1 MKDNR
6 INGADELEK
15 ELRNKMSE
23 LSSNVDC
30 FEKISARAFPET
42 DQDFSDSEL
51 TVSDLENVTGR
62 RRAVPVLKWV
72 SIAAAAVVCI
82 GVLPRTVFFQEF
94 MADLGTDSNRKYRDM
109 ISEIQRETEVNDY
122 KVYDMPL
129 SEYIEDDILISPLYS
144 CPFEAENTDDINVR
158 VFVREIEGV
167 PTNQIYAV
175 EYTGDYNESNFL
187 AAAESKAKF
196 TNKDIEA
203 IGDISTEAND
213 YKAYRAACNAF
224 TGDKYALLVDEDG
237 KRATAASFAYVHI
250 FKYDDVVKTL
260 QTQVLY
266 CNYDED
272 CEKYYYDMMTSCYD
286 EELGGLVEYILP
298 EADKLWKTSLNYD
311 GSDAMPKES
320 NSAFNRKDF
329 FADAAEYEDLTETL
343 SWYEPYNL
351 ADEALVDDK
360 VQTMRFSENSAV
372 KTFKT
377 PADSSIKAAMRMYEP
392 YITHFSYD
400 SQSDPTIDISID
412 GRDEQIIVH
421 SGNIEGD
428 FAELGKK
435 TEKTTNAAEFSGDLF
450 AEEQEQM
457 QKNAEINRQIHEAAL
472 KSEEIRKQE
481 ENASQAYEQSKDEI
495 LIINDDEK
503 TSQPY
508 NAFIFS
514 TDQSFVLSSGE
525 QE

>member
-15 ELRNKMSE
+15 ELRNRMSE

-94 MADLGTDSNRKYRDM
+94 ISNIGLDTNKKYRDM
-109 ISEIQRETEVNDY
+109 ISEIKKETELHDY
-122 KVYDMPL
+122 KVFDMPL
-129 SEYIEDDILISPLYS
+129 SEYIADDILISPLYG
-144 CPFEAENTDDINVR
+144 CPFEAEETDGINVR

-175 EYTGDYNESNFL
+175 EYTGDYSESNFL

-196 TNKDIEA
+196 TNKDIES
-203 IGDISTEAND
+203 IGDISTEVND
-213 YKAYRAACNAF
+213 SNAYRAACNAF
-224 TGDKYALLVDEDG
+224 TGDRYFLLIDKEG
-237 KRATAASFAYVHI
+237 KRATAASFAYVHF
-250 FKYDDVVKTL
+250 FKDDDAVKTL
-260 QTQVLY
+260 QTEVLY

-272 CEKYYYDMMTSCYD
+272 CEKYYYDTLTRCYD
-286 EELGGLVEYILP
+286 KVSQAVIEYDIP

-311 GSDAMPKES
+311 GSNAMPKES

-329 FADAAEYEDLTETL
+329 FANTAEPENSTETL
-343 SWYEPYNL
+343 SWYEPY
-351 ADEALVDDK
+351 
-360 VQTMRFSENSAV
+360 
-372 KTFKT
+372 
-377 PADSSIKAAMRMYEP
+377 
-392 YITHFSYD
+392 ITHFMYD

-435 TEKTTNAAEFSGDLF
+435 TEKTTNYVEFSGDLF

-472 KSEEIRKQE
+472 ESEEIRKQA
-481 ENASQAYEQSKDEI
+481 ENAA
-495 LIINDDEK
+495 EK

-525 QE
+525 KE

>member
-175 EYTGDYNESNFL
+175 EYTGDYSESNFL

-196 TNKDIEA
+196 TDEDIES
-203 IGDISTEAND
+203 IGSFSNTDFGSGDEAFW
-213 YKAYRAACNAF
+213 AASNAF
-224 TGDKYALLVDEDG
+224 TGDQYSLLVDRDG
-237 KRATAASFAYVHI
+237 KRVTAASFKYSYF
-250 FKYDDVVKTL
+250 FKYGDDVKKM

-272 CEKYYYDMMTSCYD
+272 TEKYYYDTLTTCRC
-286 EELGGLVEYILP
+286 ENLGGFIEYKMP
-298 EADKLWKTSLNYD
+298 KAKELWKASLNYD
-311 GSDAMPKES
+311 GSSAMPKES
-320 NSAFNRKDF
+320 KSSFNKKDF
-329 FADAAEYEDLTETL
+329 FKNAEQRHDNETV

-351 ADEALVDDK
+351 ADDSLVDDK
-360 VQTMRFSENSAV
+360 VQTMIFGEIDTLKN
-372 KTFKT
+372 FKA
-377 PADSSIKAAMRMYEP
+377 PADSSMKLTMRMYEP
-392 YITHFSYD
+392 YLTHFMYS

-412 GRDEQIIVH
+412 GRDEKIIVH
-421 SGNIEGD
+421 NGNIKGE
-428 FAELGKK
+428 FAALG
-435 TEKTTNAAEFSGDLF
+435 EKSDVTSSVIEFSGDLF
-450 AEEQEQM
+450 VEEQEQM
-457 QKNAEINRQIHEAAL
+457 QKNAEINRQIHEEAL

-481 ENASQAYEQSKDEI
+481 ENDA
-495 LIINDDEK
+495 EK

-514 TDQSFVLSSGE
+514 TDQAFILSSEE
-525 QE
+525 QK

>member
-203 IGDISTEAND
+203 IGDISTEVND
-213 YKAYRAACNAF
+213 
-224 TGDKYALLVDEDG
+224 
-237 KRATAASFAYVHI
+237 
-250 FKYDDVVKTL
+250 
-260 QTQVLY
+260 
-266 CNYDED
+266 
-272 CEKYYYDMMTSCYD
+272 
-286 EELGGLVEYILP
+286 
-298 EADKLWKTSLNYD
+298 
-311 GSDAMPKES
+311 
-320 NSAFNRKDF
+320 
-329 FADAAEYEDLTETL
+329 
-343 SWYEPYNL
+343 
-351 ADEALVDDK
+351 
-360 VQTMRFSENSAV
+360 
-372 KTFKT
+372 
-377 PADSSIKAAMRMYEP
+377 
-392 YITHFSYD
+392 
-400 SQSDPTIDISID
+400 
-412 GRDEQIIVH
+412 
-421 SGNIEGD
+421 
-428 FAELGKK
+428 
-435 TEKTTNAAEFSGDLF
+435 
-450 AEEQEQM
+450 
-457 QKNAEINRQIHEAAL
+457 
-472 KSEEIRKQE
+472 
-481 ENASQAYEQSKDEI
+481 
-495 LIINDDEK
+495 
-503 TSQPY
+503 
-508 NAFIFS
+508 
-514 TDQSFVLSSGE
+514 
-525 QE
+525 

>member
-94 MADLGTDSNRKYRDM
+94 ISNIGLDTNKKYRDM
-109 ISEIQRETEVNDY
+109 ISEIKKETELHDY
-122 KVYDMPL
+122 KVFDMPL
-129 SEYIEDDILISPLYS
+129 SEYIADDILISPLYG
-144 CPFEAENTDDINVR
+144 CPFEAEETDGINVR
-158 VFVREIEGV
+158 VFVREIDGV

-175 EYTGDYNESNFL
+175 EYTGDYSESNFL
-187 AAAESKAKF
+187 AGAESKAKF
-196 TNKDIEA
+196 TNKDIDD
-203 IGDISTEAND
+203 IGDISTEVND
-213 YKAYRAACNAF
+213 SKAYRAACNAF
-224 TGDKYALLVDEDG
+224 TGDRYFLLVDKEG
-237 KRATAASFAYVHI
+237 KRATAASFAYVHF
-250 FKYDDVVKTL
+250 FKDDGAVKTL
-260 QTQVLY
+260 QTEVLY

-272 CEKYYYDMMTSCYD
+272 CEKYYYDTLTRCYD
-286 EELGGLVEYILP
+286 KDSQAVIEYNIP

-311 GSDAMPKES
+311 GSNAMPKES

-343 SWYEPYNL
+343 SWYEPYDL

-392 YITHFSYD
+392 YITHFMYD

-435 TEKTTNAAEFSGDLF
+435 TEKTTNYVEFSGDLF
-450 AEEQEQM
+450 IEEQEQM

-472 KSEEIRKQE
+472 ESEEIRKQA
-481 ENASQAYEQSKDEI
+481 ENAA
-495 LIINDDEK
+495 EK

>member
-82 GVLPRTVFFQEF
+82 GVLPRTVFFQDF
-94 MADLGTDSNRKYRDM
+94 ISNIGLDTNKKYRDM
-109 ISEIQRETEVNDY
+109 ISEIKKETDG
-122 KVYDMPL
+122 
-129 SEYIEDDILISPLYS
+129 
-144 CPFEAENTDDINVR
+144 INVR

-175 EYTGDYNESNFL
+175 EYTGDYSESNFL

-196 TNKDIEA
+196 TNKDIDD
-203 IGDISTEAND
+203 IGDISTEVND

-224 TGDKYALLVDEDG
+224 TGDRYFLLVDKEG
-237 KRATAASFAYVHI
+237 KRATAASFAYVHF
-250 FKYDDVVKTL
+250 FKDDDAVKTL
-260 QTQVLY
+260 QTEVLY

-272 CEKYYYDMMTSCYD
+272 CEKYYYDTLTRCYD
-286 EELGGLVEYILP
+286 KDSQAVIEYDIP

-311 GSDAMPKES
+311 GSNAMPKES

-343 SWYEPYNL
+343 SWYEPYDL

-392 YITHFSYD
+392 YITHFMYD
-400 SQSDPTIDISID
+400 SQSNPTIAISID
-412 GRDEQIIVH
+412 GRDKQIIVH

-435 TEKTTNAAEFSGDLF
+435 TEKTTNYVEFSGDLF
-450 AEEQEQM
+450 IEEQEQM

-472 KSEEIRKQE
+472 ESEEIRKQA
-481 ENASQAYEQSKDEI
+481 ENAA
-495 LIINDDEK
+495 EK